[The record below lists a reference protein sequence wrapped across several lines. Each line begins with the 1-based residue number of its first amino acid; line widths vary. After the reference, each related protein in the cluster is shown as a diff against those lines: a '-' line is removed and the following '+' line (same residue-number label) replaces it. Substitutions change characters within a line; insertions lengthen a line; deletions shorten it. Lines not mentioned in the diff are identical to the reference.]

1 MRGVEQGTEHV
12 EEKWSLP
19 WKEEEKD
26 NHCEYGMEGDR
37 NRGRVQGGA

>member
-12 EEKWSLP
+12 EKWSLS
-19 WKEEEKD
+19 WKEEKD

-37 NRGRVQGGA
+37 NRGRVQGGS

>member
-19 WKEEEKD
+19 WKEKD

-37 NRGRVQGGA
+37 NRGRVQGGP